1 MYLKILAHPVF
12 TNLNFHMPMIVD
24 LRSEEHTSELQSHSE
39 LVCRLLLEKKN
50 LLRIPLHQGCDAVR
64 DRHLLIN
71 QRPYLL
77 ATSMTSRLSVAFP
90 RGSRIAGQTYIWP
103 FTAIAC

>member
-50 LLRIPLHQGCDAVR
+50 LLLTLVTCRDGSGPQLYYARMAVAPVFPSKAGLASFGLSI
-64 DRHLLIN
+64 DRVRFVVRHGLEVPD
-71 QRPYLL
+71 RL
-77 ATSMTSRLSVAFP
+77 AD
-90 RGSRIAGQTYIWP
+90 
-103 FTAIAC
+103 